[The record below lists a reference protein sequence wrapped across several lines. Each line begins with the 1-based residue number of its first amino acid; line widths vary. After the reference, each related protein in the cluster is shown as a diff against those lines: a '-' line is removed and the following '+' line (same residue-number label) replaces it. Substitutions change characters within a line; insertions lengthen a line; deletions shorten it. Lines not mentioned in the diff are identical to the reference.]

1 MFASQDDQCEVN
13 WISSIMS
20 NIIIRRFALLYFRSL
35 SFSSFS
41 FYHLIPCSLIKSL
54 YCVTLVAAMLSF
66 SLWRLLVRLIFLR
79 TFLFVWIFWVFQ
91 KELHSSREKL
101 YAYWTDIIGVYSVYW
116 CRNRQ
121 CRSETFANARK
132 SSKSEFQILKFKKLP
147 GCRFCA
153 QSRSTKAIGRSETFR
168 SKILIAKLEQVFTS
182 FYTSSI
188 KFKFRGLGGWFM
200 DCKMSE
206 DAV

>member
-1 MFASQDDQCEVN
+1 MHIGPILLAFTAY
-13 WISSIMS
+13 IS
-20 NIIIRRFALLYFRSL
+20 
-35 SFSSFS
+35 
-41 FYHLIPCSLIKSL
+41 
-54 YCVTLVAAMLSF
+54 VG
-66 SLWRLLVRLIFLR
+66 
-79 TFLFVWIFWVFQ
+79 
-91 KELHSSREKL
+91 
-101 YAYWTDIIGVYSVYW
+101 TDSVD
-116 CRNRQ
+116 RK
-121 CRSETFANARK
+121 TFANARK